1 MLKKKGEEQFRK
13 HNGKYLVKQIYK
25 QVRKEKQ

>member
-1 MLKKKGEEQFRK
+1 MLKKKGKEKFRRL
-13 HNGKYLVKQIYK
+13 NGKYLVKQVYK